1 MEKETDLQKAR
12 PSLPKCV
19 SALLRHGSGRWHEK
33 EPCHCQPCL
42 KGCSSSGAVLRGTEM
57 WGRRTRKKDAFTD
70 TQCFRSSDE
79 PPSSTQVHNPEGNGG
94 ADGSGQGEG
103 DSFTSNLFCSGSK
116 MSSKERKKKEAI
128 SPHYTSTVQTEA
140 TLLDDSRNSADRD
153 QQS

>member
-1 MEKETDLQKAR
+1 
-12 PSLPKCV
+12 
-19 SALLRHGSGRWHEK
+19 
-33 EPCHCQPCL
+33 
-42 KGCSSSGAVLRGTEM
+42 M

-116 MSSKERKKKEAI
+116 MSSKEKKKKEAI